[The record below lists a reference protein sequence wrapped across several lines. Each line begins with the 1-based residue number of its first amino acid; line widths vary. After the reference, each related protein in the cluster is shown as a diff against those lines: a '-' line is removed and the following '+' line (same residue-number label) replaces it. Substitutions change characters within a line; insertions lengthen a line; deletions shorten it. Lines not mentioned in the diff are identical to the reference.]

1 MTEHDFA
8 KRNAMLSHM
17 SFENTTRRRLRARAM
32 PPVPA
37 AEKARIEAFLDR
49 IWAERGL
56 SRQTLDSYRRDI
68 EGLARWLGEGTSLLA
83 VDRARLFDYLA
94 WRSDAGYSARSTA
107 RLMSSLRAFYVQ
119 MLRLGEINTD
129 PTALVQRPKLGRKLP
144 RTLTESEIDALMAAP
159 DVDTILGLRDRA
171 MLELMYGAGLRVSE
185 LTGLALGEVNLRQGA
200 LRVTGKGGKD
210 RIVPMGQE
218 AQHWVERYLERARA
232 ALAAGRVLDTV
243 FLTRRGNGMS
253 RQLFWHGIKRLA
265 TVAGIEQDRVTPH
278 GLRHAFATHLL
289 NHGADLRSLQM
300 LLGHA
305 SLSTTQIYT
314 AVAKERLQRLHE
326 KHHPRG

>member
-1 MTEHDFA
+1 MTADA
-8 KRNAMLSHM
+8 I
-17 SFENTTRRRLRARAM
+17 TQRRLRARAM

-37 AEKARIEAFLDR
+37 AAQALIESFLDR

-56 SRQTLDSYRRDI
+56 ARLTLESYRRDI
-68 EGLARWLGEGTSLLA
+68 EGFARWLGEATPLTA
-83 VDRARLFDYLA
+83 VDRARLFEYLA
-94 WRSDAGYSARSTA
+94 WRSAAGYDGRSNA

-119 MLRLGEINTD
+119 LLRLRQMDVD
-129 PTALVQRPKLGRKLP
+129 PTALVQRPKSRRKLP
-144 RTLTESEIDALMAAP
+144 RTLTESEIEALLAAP
-159 DVDTILGLRDRA
+159 DVESVLGLRDRA

-185 LTGLALGEVNLRQGA
+185 LTTLTLGAINLRQGA
-200 LRVTGKGGKD
+200 LRIIGKGGKE
-210 RIVPMGQE
+210 RLAPMGQE
-218 AQHWVERYLERARA
+218 AQHWLERYLADARPV
-232 ALAAGRVLDTV
+232 LAAGRPRDPL
-243 FLTRRGNGMS
+243 FLTRRSAGMS

-265 TVAGIEQDRVTPH
+265 SAAGIEAARVTPH

-314 AVAKERLQRLHE
+314 AVAKERLQRMHE
-326 KHHPRG
+326 QHHPRG

>member
-1 MTEHDFA
+1 MTADA
-8 KRNAMLSHM
+8 I
-17 SFENTTRRRLRARAM
+17 TQRRLRARAM

-37 AEKARIEAFLDR
+37 AAQALIESFLDR

-56 SRQTLDSYRRDI
+56 ARLTLESYRRDI
-68 EGLARWLGEGTSLLA
+68 EGFARWLGEATPLTA
-83 VDRARLFDYLA
+83 VDRARLFEYLA
-94 WRSDAGYSARSTA
+94 WRSAAGYDGRSNA

-119 MLRLGEINTD
+119 LLRLRQMDVD
-129 PTALVQRPKLGRKLP
+129 PTALVQRPKPRRKLP
-144 RTLTESEIDALMAAP
+144 RTLTESEIEALLAAP
-159 DVDTILGLRDRA
+159 DVESVLGLRDRA

-185 LTGLALGEVNLRQGA
+185 LTTLTLGAINLRQGA
-200 LRVTGKGGKD
+200 LRIIGKGGKE
-210 RIVPMGQE
+210 RLAPMGQE
-218 AQHWVERYLERARA
+218 AQHWLERYLADARPV
-232 ALAAGRVLDTV
+232 LAAGRPRDPL
-243 FLTRRGNGMS
+243 FLTRRSAGMS

-265 TVAGIEQDRVTPH
+265 SVAGIEAARVTPH

-314 AVAKERLQRLHE
+314 AVAKERLQRMHE
-326 KHHPRG
+326 QHHPRG

>member
-1 MTEHDFA
+1 
-8 KRNAMLSHM
+8 MLSYM
-17 SFENTTRRRLRARAM
+17 STAKTTERRLRARAM

-37 AEKARIEAFLDR
+37 SAKTRIEAFVDR

-94 WRSDAGYSARSTA
+94 WRTDAGYSARSNA
-107 RLMSSLRAFYVQ
+107 RLMSSLRAFYLQ
-119 MLRLGEINTD
+119 MVRVGEISSD

-144 RTLTESEIDALMAAP
+144 RTLTESEIETLMAAP
-159 DVDTILGLRDRA
+159 DVDTTLGLRDRA

-185 LTGLALGEVNLRQGA
+185 LTRLTLGEVNLRQGA

-218 AQHWVERYLERARA
+218 AQYWVERYLEHARA
-232 ALAAGRVLDTV
+232 PLAAGRILDTL

-265 TVAGIEQDRVTPH
+265 TVAGIDQARVSPH

-326 KHHPRG
+326 QHHPRG

>member
-1 MTEHDFA
+1 MSAHTITE
-8 KRNAMLSHM
+8 
-17 SFENTTRRRLRARAM
+17 RRLRARAM
-32 PPVPA
+32 PPVPEEA
-37 AEKARIEAFLDR
+37 KALVGAFLDR

-56 SRQTLDSYRRDI
+56 STLTLESYRRDI
-68 EGLARWLGEGTSLLA
+68 EGFARWLGDATPLTA
-83 VDRARLFDYLA
+83 VDRARLFEYLA
-94 WRSDAGYSARSTA
+94 WRSEAGYDGRSNA

-119 MLRLGEINTD
+119 LLRLRQIDAD
-129 PTALVQRPKLGRKLP
+129 PTALVQRPKPRRKLP
-144 RTLTESEIDALMAAP
+144 RSLSESEVDALLSAP
-159 DVDTILGLRDRA
+159 DVDTVLGLRDRA

-185 LTGLALGEVNLRQGA
+185 LTALTLGGINLRQGA
-200 LRVTGKGGKD
+200 LRVTGKGGKE
-210 RIVPMGQE
+210 RLVPMGQE
-218 AQHWVERYLERARA
+218 AQHWLERYLAEARP
-232 ALAAGRVLDTV
+232 ALAAGRTREPL
-243 FLTRRGNGMS
+243 FLTRRGAGMS

-265 TVAGIEQDRVTPH
+265 VVAGIDAARVTPH

-326 KHHPRG
+326 QHHPRG

>member
-1 MTEHDFA
+1 
-8 KRNAMLSHM
+8 
-17 SFENTTRRRLRARAM
+17 M
-32 PPVPA
+32 PPVPSA
-37 AEKARIEAFLDR
+37 AQGMIEAFVDR

-56 SRQTLDSYRRDI
+56 SRQTLDSYRRDL
-68 EGLARWLGEGTSLLA
+68 EGFARWLGEATSLQE

-94 WRSDAGYSARSTA
+94 WRSASGYEPRSTA
-107 RLMSSLRAFYVQ
+107 RLMSSLRAFYAQ
-119 MLRLGEINTD
+119 LLRTGAIAAD

-144 RTLTESEIDALMAAP
+144 RTLAESEIEAMLAAP
-159 DVDTILGLRDRA
+159 EVETTLGLRDRA

-185 LTGLALGEVNLRQGA
+185 LVGLGLGEVNLRQGA

-210 RIVPMGQE
+210 RVLPLGEE
-218 AQHWVERYLERARA
+218 AQDWLERYLDTARPVLAQGRA
-232 ALAAGRVLDTV
+232 LEPL
-243 FLTRRGNGMS
+243 FLTRRGGGLS
-253 RQLFWHGIKRLA
+253 RQVFWHGIKRLA
-265 TVAGIEQDRVTPH
+265 RVAGIDAARVTPH

-326 KHHPRG
+326 RHHPRG